1 MATYKTGWI
10 KKLINGVST
19 KIFAISHVKAIYY
32 DYANSKT
39 LKTKLDE
46 MDTSINGKSPSNH
59 THNNFVK
66 SGSGAKA
73 GFVPAPSTT
82 AGTTKY
88 LREDGTWTVPPD
100 TNTTYP
106 DATTSAHGLMTAADK
121 SKLNGIASG
130 ANKTTVD
137 SSLSSTSTNPVQNKV
152 INNALN
158 THTHRYLKAIAGSL
172 GSRTVDLYVDTTFR
186 LRPNISGGVA
196 LGDGTVKWG
205 QIYSTNSA
213 ISTSDKNYKKNIKG
227 LKEDERFYLL
237 FKKLAPVSYLF
248 TDGTSGR
255 THVGFIAQDVEDA
268 MQEVGLTDLDFA
280 GFCKDVKMKATEEK
294 DKDGNV
300 IFVKDLDEYGNEKYV
315 YALRYEEFIAI
326 NTMMIQKLDEK
337 QSELEE
343 KVNQLFD
350 HLNLN

>member
-19 KIFAISHVKAIYY
+19 KVFAISHVKAIYY
-32 DYANSKT
+32 NYANSKT

-46 MDTSINGKSPSNH
+46 MDTSIAGKAASSH
-59 THNNFVK
+59 THDDRYYTE
-66 SGSGAKA
+66 S
-73 GFVPAPSTT
+73 
-82 AGTTKY
+82 
-88 LREDGTWTVPPD
+88 EI
-100 TNTTYP
+100 NT
-106 DATTSAHGLMTAADK
+106 
-121 SKLNGIASG
+121 KLNGKANSSHSHRSLTAS
-130 ANKTTVD
+130 
-137 SSLSSTSTNPVQNKV
+137 
-152 INNALN
+152 
-158 THTHRYLKAIAGSL
+158 AGSL

-186 LRPNISGGVA
+186 FRPNTSGGIA

-294 DKDGNV
+294 DKDGNI

-343 KVNQLFD
+343 KVNQLFN
-350 HLNLN
+350 HLNIN

>member
-32 DYANSKT
+32 DYENSKT
-39 LKTKLDE
+39 LKTKLYE
-46 MDTSINGKSPSNH
+46 METSIAGKSASNH
-59 THNNFVK
+59 TH
-66 SGSGAKA
+66 
-73 GFVPAPSTT
+73 
-82 AGTTKY
+82 
-88 LREDGTWTVPPD
+88 DGRYYTVSEI
-100 TNTTYP
+100 NT
-106 DATTSAHGLMTAADK
+106 
-121 SKLNGIASG
+121 KLNGKAS
-130 ANKTTVD
+130 
-137 SSLSSTSTNPVQNKV
+137 SS
-152 INNALN
+152 
-158 THTHRYLKAIAGSL
+158 HTHRSLTAIAGPL

-186 LRPNISGGVA
+186 FRPSTSGDIA
-196 LGDGTVKWG
+196 LGDGTAKWG

-255 THVGFIAQDVEDA
+255 THVGFTAQDVEDA

-343 KVNQLFD
+343 KVNQLFN
-350 HLNLN
+350 HLNIN

>member
-46 MDTSINGKSPSNH
+46 MDTSIAGKAASSHTHDDRYYTESEIDTKLNGKANSSHSHSN
-59 THNNFVK
+59 
-66 SGSGAKA
+66 
-73 GFVPAPSTT
+73 
-82 AGTTKY
+82 
-88 LREDGTWTVPPD
+88 
-100 TNTTYP
+100 
-106 DATTSAHGLMTAADK
+106 ATTSASGFMSNTDK
-121 SKLNGIASG
+121 TKLNGIASG

-158 THTHRYLKAIAGSL
+158 THTHRSLTTSAGSL
-172 GSRTVDLYVDTTFR
+172 GSRTVDLYVDSTFR
-186 LRPNISGGVA
+186 LRPNINGGIA
-196 LGDGTVKWG
+196 LGDGNVRWG
-205 QIYSTNSA
+205 QIYSTNSS
-213 ISTSDKNYKKNIKG
+213 ISTSDKNYKKNIKN
-227 LKEDERFYLL
+227 LKEDERFYQL

-248 TDGTSGR
+248 TDGSSGR
-255 THVGFIAQDVEDA
+255 THVGFIAQDVEAA
-268 MQEVGLTDLDFA
+268 MIQVGLTDLDFA
-280 GFCKDVKMKATEEK
+280 GFCKDIKMKSTGEK
-294 DKDGNV
+294 DENGNI
-300 IFVKDLDEYGNEKYV
+300 IFEKDLDEYGNEQYV

-326 NTMMIQKLDEK
+326 NTMIVQKLEEN
-337 QSELEE
+337 QIELEE

>member
-19 KIFAISHVKAIYY
+19 KVFAFAHVKTVYY
-32 DYANSKT
+32 NYANSKT
-39 LKTKLDE
+39 LKSKLDD
-46 MDTSINGKSPSNH
+46 MDTSISRKASSTH
-59 THNNFVK
+59 TH
-66 SGSGAKA
+66 SA
-73 GFVPAPSTT
+73 
-82 AGTTKY
+82 
-88 LREDGTWTVPPD
+88 
-100 TNTTYP
+100 
-106 DATTSAHGLMTAADK
+106 ATTSAAGFMSAADK
-121 SKLNGIASG
+121 TKLNGIDTG

-137 SSLSSTSTNPVQNKV
+137 SALSSTSTNPVQNKV
-152 INNALN
+152 VKNALN
-158 THTHRYLKAIAGSL
+158 THTHRSLTASAGSL

-186 LRPNISGGVA
+186 FRPNTSGGIA

-343 KVNQLFD
+343 KVNQLFN
-350 HLNLN
+350 HLNIN